1 MDDVDVQLAAAF
13 AVCSQN
19 IRNYQNYQEIRD
31 LTRNQN
37 LQQLQIFQNGQFARN
52 NSASHSMTSN
62 SGSIKQRRRQ
72 VDQNKQISSQ
82 PIHLIPSD
90 VDSRAVMSQPCSF
103 NKQNRTWIRTP
114 ATGISIST
122 KIAEWKNKLDHLSI
136 LFNSLCNG
144 TMSSV
149 QMYGDLD
156 MGFRDLI
163 TFLCCTSSIKRPAT
177 IFALVEVYAG
187 SLVKLHQYCIIGT
200 DNDSKILLYTA
211 IHKVMS
217 FWLRFLHRNNLSKYD
232 RFWLHTRAVIT
243 RMFRN
248 IIIQECILAIKHGL
262 ASMLK
267 ELTMLI
273 LEGGEY
279 GYNFYLCEQIEYLM
293 TMLSHQTSY
302 IS

>member
-13 AVCSQN
+13 A
-19 IRNYQNYQEIRD
+19 

-163 TFLCCTSSIKRPAT
+163 TFY
-177 IFALVEVYAG
+177 V
-187 SLVKLHQYCIIGT
+187 
-200 DNDSKILLYTA
+200 DSKILLYTA